1 MDSLISSIYTILLE
15 SYGPQGWW
23 PLGGAYFPQEED
35 PFEITIGAVLT
46 QNTSWKNVSMAIEEL
61 RKRGLLSADR
71 ILATTDE
78 ELARTIRSSGYYN
91 QKAERLKRMCRFF
104 NHTARR
110 CTAPTREELL
120 AIRGIGPETADS
132 ILLYAYH
139 IPVFVIDA
147 YTRRIFNRIGTALAN
162 MSYDEAQEL
171 FMHNLPRDEGLFNEY
186 HALIVRHG
194 KNVCRKVP
202 LCTGCVVAQENM
214 CTYGKESGK

>member
-1 MDSLISSIYTILLE
+1 MDSLISRIYTILLE

-23 PLGGAYFPQEED
+23 PLGGAYFPQQED
-35 PFEITIGAVLT
+35 PFEITVGAILT
-46 QNTSWKNVSMAIEEL
+46 QNTSWKNASIAIEEL
-61 RKRGLLSADR
+61 RKKGLLSADR
-71 ILATTDE
+71 ILATSHE
-78 ELARTIRSSGYYN
+78 ELACAIRSSGYYN
-91 QKAERLKRMCRFF
+91 QKANRLKRMCRFF

-110 CTAPTREELL
+110 RTAPTREELL

-147 YTRRIFNRIGTALAN
+147 YTRRIFNRVGLAMEN

-171 FMHNLPRDEGLFNEY
+171 FMQNLPLDEGLFNEY

-194 KNVCRKVP
+194 KSVCRKVP
-202 LCTGCVVAQENM
+202 LCTYCVVAQENM
-214 CTYGKESGK
+214 CTYEKESSR

>member
-1 MDSLISSIYTILLE
+1 MNPLISHIYTMFHK

-23 PLGGAYFPQEED
+23 PLGGAYFPRQED
-35 PFEITIGAVLT
+35 PFEITVGALLT
-46 QNTSWKNVSMAIEEL
+46 QNTSWKNASMAIEEL

-71 ILATTDE
+71 ILGSTDE
-78 ELARTIRSSGYYN
+78 ELVSAIRSSGYYN
-91 QKAERLKRMCRFF
+91 QKADRLKRICRFF
-104 NHTARR
+104 NHTVRR
-110 CTAPTREELL
+110 RITPTREELL

-147 YTRRIFNRIGTALAN
+147 YTRRIFSRVGLALEN
-162 MSYDEAQEL
+162 LSYDETQEL
-171 FMHNLPRDEGLFNEY
+171 FMQNLPRDEGLFNEY

-194 KNVCRKVP
+194 KELCRKMP

-214 CTYGKESGK
+214 CTYEKESGR